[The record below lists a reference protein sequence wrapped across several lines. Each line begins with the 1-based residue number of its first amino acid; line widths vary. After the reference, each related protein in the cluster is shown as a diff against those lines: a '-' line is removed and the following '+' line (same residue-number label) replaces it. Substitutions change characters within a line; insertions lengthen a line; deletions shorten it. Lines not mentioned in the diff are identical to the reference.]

1 MSFRSSTALAET
13 KITNIFHETADK
25 ITETITVDNLF
36 QCRNPFTKAFEVS
49 DFHNTFSQKNGFS
62 FSIKVEKMLIF

>member
-1 MSFRSSTALAET
+1 MSFHSSTEET
-13 KITNIFHETADK
+13 KITDIFHETADK

-36 QCRNPFTKAFEVS
+36 QCQNPFTKAFEVS
-49 DFHNTFSQKNGFS
+49 DFHNTFSQKKNGFS